1 MSLGS
6 ILLMIIAFLI
16 FFGIGHRVLDRMY
29 LTDKQA
35 LVFIVLLI
43 IGSFFDVTLSGP
55 PREVLINV
63 GGGLIPIILA
73 IYVLRKAGT
82 KREWMRAI
90 LATVVTT
97 GVIYGIVKTVNFEPD
112 LKNVMILDPTY
123 VFAIVAGIVG
133 YLSGRSRR
141 SAFVAAILS
150 LVLMQIITLIELYV
164 RNLNGRIHIG
174 GAGAI
179 DTIVIA
185 AVIAVMLAEFIGE
198 IREKI
203 QGESKQERDQPDEL
217 KGVEY
222 ANALLNDQ
230 QGSDNKKEI
239 LERRVKK
246 GASKEDYEKNEE

>member
-1 MSLGS
+1 M
-6 ILLMIIAFLI
+6 
-16 FFGIGHRVLDRMY
+16 GHRVLDRMH

-35 LVFIVLLI
+35 LIFIVLLI
-43 IGSFFDVTLSGP
+43 IGSFFDITLSRP

-73 IYVLRKAGT
+73 IYVLIKADT

-90 LATVVTT
+90 LATMVTT

-112 LKNVMILDPTY
+112 LENIMILDPTY
-123 VFAIVAGIVG
+123 IFAIVAGIVG

-150 LVLMQIITLIELYV
+150 LVLMQIITLIELYAQ
-164 RNLNGRIHIG
+164 NLNGRIHIG

-179 DTIVIA
+179 DSIVIA
-185 AVIAVMLAEFIGE
+185 AVLAVILAEFIGE
-198 IREKI
+198 IRERM
-203 QGESKQERDQPDEL
+203 QGAAKQGKDQPDEL
-217 KGVEY
+217 KEVEY

-230 QGSDNKKEI
+230 QGSSNKEQ
-239 LERRVKK
+239 LLQRSVEK
-246 GASKEDYEKNEE
+246 GAREEVFEKHEE